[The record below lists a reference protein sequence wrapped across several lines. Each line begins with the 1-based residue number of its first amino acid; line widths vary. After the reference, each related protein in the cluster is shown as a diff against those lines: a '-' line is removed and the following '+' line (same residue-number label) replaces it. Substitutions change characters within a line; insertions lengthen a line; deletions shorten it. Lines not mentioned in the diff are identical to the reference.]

1 MFLAFFKPP
10 GPLSIE
16 NDVSCYYF
24 GEGLSSSCRE
34 KFSSC
39 VFIFFLKFFL
49 RVAGTGE
56 GISSES
62 DALCYCFA
70 IVFFF
75 GMMQKIV
82 FGGIFVFFFG
92 GGGGRGM
99 GGTKKKIP
107 PPIKKQK
114 KSPSNRIF

>member
-70 IVFFF
+70 IVFFWHDAENRLWGHF
-75 GMMQKIV
+75 C
-82 FGGIFVFFFG
+82 FFFW
-92 GGGGRGM
+92 GRGRAGD
-99 GGTKKKIP
+99 GGN
-107 PPIKKQK
+107 QK
-114 KSPSNRIF
+114 KNPPTN